1 MECRHEHQQLK
12 TVGDRL
18 FCKACGQELPLEF
31 LTHGDQPAEEPKAE
45 KQTEKQTEKPSVR
58 KRTAK
63 KAE

>member
-1 MECRHEHQQLK
+1 MECRHEHQNLK

-31 LTHGDQPAEEPKAE
+31 LAKGEAEEPKAE

>member
-18 FCKACGQELPLEF
+18 FCKACGKELPLEF
-31 LTHGDQPAEEPKAE
+31 LTHGAADEPKAE

-58 KRTAK
+58 KRAAK

>member
-18 FCKACGQELPLEF
+18 FCKACGQELPIEF
-31 LTHGDQPAEEPKAE
+31 LTHGDQPAKEPKAE
-45 KQTEKQTEKPSVR
+45 KQTEKPAAR

>member
-18 FCKACGQELPLEF
+18 FCKACGQELPIEF
-31 LTHGDQPAEEPKAE
+31 LTRGDQPAEEPKAE
-45 KQTEKQTEKPSVR
+45 KQTEKPAAR